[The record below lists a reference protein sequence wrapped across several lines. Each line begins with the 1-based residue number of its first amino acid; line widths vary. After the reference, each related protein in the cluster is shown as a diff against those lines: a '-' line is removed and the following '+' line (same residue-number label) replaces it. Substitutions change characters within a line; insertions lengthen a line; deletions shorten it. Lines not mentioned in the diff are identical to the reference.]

1 MSPFNLLVMIHIS
14 FYIILFSIFGSL
26 QSVYFQTF
34 KPSTIIK
41 CERVLFVVLPI
52 ITIPLIIST
61 LIEMNYIGMIPFYT
75 SLLLIFLSY
84 FYYTPL
90 KSSYKNKKF
99 NEDVSNEE
107 MIQNRFECV
116 IFNIILLTFPSITY
130 ISIFHNIITLN
141 FDDKLNILTLISINL
156 FYMALNSKNQ
166 LWYLENEYN
175 KIKTTI
181 LLLSSLTILVW
192 IENNI
197 IFKRYGH
204 FIKIQP
210 PYSYFIISFGM
221 LLFIGC
227 FILLIT
233 KSKLSKK
240 IQFLI
245 ILFISGSLFFN
256 IFQVG

>member
-116 IFNIILLTFPSITY
+116 IFNIISLTFPSITY